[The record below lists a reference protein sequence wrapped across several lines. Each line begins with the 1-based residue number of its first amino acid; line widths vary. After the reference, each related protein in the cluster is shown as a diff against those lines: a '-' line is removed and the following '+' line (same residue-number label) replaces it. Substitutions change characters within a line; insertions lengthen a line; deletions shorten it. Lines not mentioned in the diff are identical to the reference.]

1 MNLYSN
7 VYLKNTRTLSFDSLN
22 TKQISQLFNNHSLY
36 MWLSISS
43 ITNEDIETIF
53 TFTPLFNRDA
63 SLTSTDPINQDA
75 FFIEMKTNKN
85 QQIVLSNVF
94 NDVINMLT
102 QINKDINIQTNI
114 FNKIKTISLSEIKDA
129 HNLLKQPKIL
139 NKYVTKYGP
148 TIFATDLNNI
158 IHNQFYP
165 ICDDINNTAILYMP
179 LVDKETV
186 LPILKLT
193 IRPTAEQI
201 TNQLNK
207 MDVNLLNEKIYDESI
222 FKKDNSLCN
231 SVGIQ
236 IYFSNLMMVLL
247 KKYHLSEV
255 IHSIWTKE
263 FYDYINKYKIKI
275 M

>member
-1 MNLYSN
+1 
-7 VYLKNTRTLSFDSLN
+7 
-22 TKQISQLFNNHSLY
+22 
-36 MWLSISS
+36 LSISS

-255 IHSIWTKE
+255 IHSI
-263 FYDYINKYKIKI
+263 
-275 M
+275 